1 MKKKIIY
8 SLLLSLLLVACK
20 ESILDVKN
28 ENKYEEAT
36 FFNNATSYTEAST
49 AMYTP
54 LIYQGMYSR
63 EWYFI
68 FDLLGNDAEKNFPLQ
83 GGLLELPNYTH
94 TPTNSELN
102 PVFNSCYKMIFRA
115 NFVIDKIDTWKSSVA
130 SDVELKTRI
139 TGEALFLKSLANF
152 WLVNLFGDVPLK
164 QTIEDHYIFEAE
176 RTPKAEIWAAIERD
190 LLEAIEKL
198 PIVYNNSTDYGRVT
212 KGAAVALLGK
222 VYLFEKKYP
231 EAATLFATLTAA
243 PYTYKLTT
251 SLDDMFIQ
259 DKKTD
264 ETVFAVMNGPW
275 QGWGVGNAYYMFGG
289 QEQWGGKATHTGRAM
304 EYGFNDWW
312 NVLVSNA
319 LVDAFTYPNESGAS
333 FTDPR
338 GALTFYSADGTKGGD
353 ATYCDECADS
363 IRKYGF
369 KVKDGQKS
377 WRKYELYEKQNNYGQ
392 PDSPING
399 EIIRYADVLLM
410 LAESYIED
418 GKIDQALPLINQVRA
433 RSAAFPYTSLGDKTN
448 ATNLLRRERQIELAG
463 EQHRFFDL
471 VRWGTLVTTIN
482 AEKLAAIGVA
492 PVKDYHLLLPIPQA
506 ERDANPKL
514 DAQVKNNWN

>member
-1 MKKKIIY
+1 MKKNIIY
-8 SLLLSLLLVACK
+8 SLFLSLLFVACS
-20 ESILDVKN
+20 ESILNVKN

-36 FFNNATSYTEAST
+36 FFTNAASYKEAST

-54 LIYQGMYSR
+54 LIFQGMYSR

-83 GGLLELPNYTH
+83 GGLLEFPNYTH
-94 TPTNSELN
+94 TPNNSELS
-102 PVFNSCYKMIFRA
+102 PVFNSCYKMIFRT
-115 NFVIDKIDTWKSSVA
+115 NFVIDKIGKWKSSVA
-130 SDVELKTRI
+130 SDVDLKTRI

-164 QTIEDHYIFEAE
+164 NTLEDHYIFTAP
-176 RTPKAEIWAAIERD
+176 RTPKEQIWAAIEAD
-190 LLEAIEKL
+190 LNSAIEKL
-198 PIVYNNSTDYGRVT
+198 PLSYSDADYGRVT

-222 VYLFEKKYP
+222 VYLYEKKYA
-231 EAATLFATLTAA
+231 EAATEFA
-243 PYTYKLTT
+243 KLTT
-251 SLDDMFIQ
+251 SPYTYGLTASLDDLFIQ
-259 DKKTD
+259 DKKTN

-275 QGWGVGNAYYMFGG
+275 QGWGIANPYYVFGG
-289 QEQWGGKATHTGRAM
+289 QEQQWGGKATHTARAM

-333 FTDPR
+333 YTDPR
-338 GALTFYSADGTKGGD
+338 AALTFYSANGAKGGD

-363 IRKYGF
+363 IKKYGF

-418 GKIDQALPLINQVRA
+418 GKIDQALPLINQVRT
-433 RSAAFPYTSLGDKTN
+433 RSGAFLYTSLGDKTK
-448 ATNLLRRERQIELAG
+448 ATDLLRRERQIELAG

-492 PVKDYHLLLPIPQA
+492 PVKDYHVLLPIPQS
-506 ERDANPKL
+506 ERDANPTL
-514 DAQVKNNWN
+514 NAEVKNNWN

>member
-1 MKKKIIY
+1 MKKYIIY
-8 SLLLSLLLVACK
+8 SLFLSLLVVACS
-20 ESILDVKN
+20 EDVLDVKN
-28 ENKYEEAT
+28 ENKYVGTT
-36 FFNNATSYTEAST
+36 FFTNATSYTEAST

-54 LIYQGMYSR
+54 LIYQGMYAR

-83 GGLLELPNYTH
+83 GGLLEFPNYTY
-94 TPTNSELN
+94 TPNNSELN
-102 PVFNSCYKMIFRA
+102 PVFNSCYKLIFRT
-115 NFVIDKIDTWKSSVA
+115 NFVIDQIEKWQTTVPAEMD
-130 SDVELKTRI
+130 LKVRI
-139 TGEALFLKSLANF
+139 TGEAQFLKSLSYF

-164 QTIEDHYIFEAE
+164 DNIASHYVMLSE
-176 RTPKAEIWAAIERD
+176 RTPKEQIWASIEKN
-190 LLEAIEKL
+190 LKEAIDKL
-198 PIVYNNSTDYGRVT
+198 PVAYANEADYGRVT
-212 KGAAVALLGK
+212 KGAAQALLGK
-222 VYLFEKKYP
+222 VYLYQKKYAD
-231 EAATLFATLTAA
+231 AATELVKLTAA
-243 PYTYKLTT
+243 PYSYGLAT
-251 SLDDMFIQ
+251 SLDDLFID
-259 DKKTD
+259 DKKTN

-275 QGWGVGNAYYMFGG
+275 QGWDVGNAYYMFGG
-289 QEQWGGKATHTGRAM
+289 QELWGGKATHTGRAM

-333 FTDPR
+333 YTDPR
-338 GALTFYSADGTKGGD
+338 AALTFYSANGTKGGD

-363 IRKYGF
+363 IKKYGF

-399 EIIRYADVLLM
+399 QVIRYADVLLM

-418 GKIDQALPLINQVRA
+418 GKINQALPLINQVRA
-433 RSAAFPYTSLGDKTN
+433 RSGAFQYTSLGDKTN

-471 VRWGTLVTTIN
+471 VRWGTLVSTIN
-482 AEKLAAIGVA
+482 AEKLAANGIA
-492 PVKDYHLLLPIPQA
+492 PVKDYHVLLPIPQS
-506 ERDANPKL
+506 ERDANPTL
-514 DAQVKNNWN
+514 NAQVKNNWN